1 MEWAV
6 TFPHSLQI
14 HLASLK
20 WMVFMWCLRFE
31 LFAKVFSHS
40 GHFGMNCELLLEN
53 TAWKS
58 MAPMLFVL
66 LFGIICVISGLIS
79 IVLLMRLSLLL
90 ARLWL
95 VSFWIVLVL
104 SELSGDIFIM
114 CCVPKQ
120 TVCARFVVSCRTL
133 LVCLLCILFIYLL
146 FFMMIYLNTIKK
158 AERDFFLL
166 EFFCFRMWHIDGFL
180 IYYSFQ

>member
-1 MEWAV
+1 MNTIKKTKILIEIRLFCLFV
-6 TFPHSLQI
+6 FSTFPHSLQI
-14 HLASLK
+14 HFASLK

-66 LFGIICVISGLIS
+66 LWDIICVISGLIS
-79 IVLLMRLSLLL
+79 ILLLIRLSLLL

-120 TVCARFVVSCRTL
+120 TERALLCVAVSCRTL
-133 LVCLLCILFIYLL
+133 LYAYCLFYLFICLL
-146 FFMMIYLNTIKK
+146 FF
-158 AERDFFLL
+158 
-166 EFFCFRMWHIDGFL
+166 FFCYDDLF
-180 IYYSFQ
+180 